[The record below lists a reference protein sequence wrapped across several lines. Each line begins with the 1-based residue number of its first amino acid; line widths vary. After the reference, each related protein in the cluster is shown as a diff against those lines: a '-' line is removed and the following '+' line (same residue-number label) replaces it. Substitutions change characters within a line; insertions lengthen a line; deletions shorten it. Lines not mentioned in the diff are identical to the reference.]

1 MGGAGPSFGSLAD
14 AAVGAGAT
22 APEIVDV
29 LVGIV
34 TIVGVPKVVA
44 AAPEVAMALGHDL
57 DEEGADGECHRRLAR
72 LGAEQADQ
80 RWRWWTASLRFE
92 TPSFRY
98 IEATSELTVLRET
111 KSRSAISRIERWV

>member
-1 MGGAGPSFGSLAD
+1 MDYIERLRRLTINDERMTEDDFRDVDLGPGDLTLDPKTLALARIAALVAVGGAGPSFGSLAD

-57 DEEGADGECHRRLAR
+57 DEEGAGEFT
-72 LGAEQADQ
+72 GD
-80 RWRWWTASLRFE
+80 WRD
-92 TPSFRY
+92 
-98 IEATSELTVLRET
+98 
-111 KSRSAISRIERWV
+111 